1 MFLHNELKML
11 TLRAARGILL
21 VLMEI
26 GGGVVASKRKKA
38 SGKSLGKGVRVY
50 KDAVPKTGT
59 KLTRERISGNFRS
72 LNKGRTSG

>member
-1 MFLHNELKML
+1 MVL
-11 TLRAARGILL
+11 TK
-21 VLMEI
+21 I
-26 GGGVVASKRKKA
+26 GGGAVASRGKKT

>member
-1 MFLHNELKML
+1 MVG
-11 TLRAARGILL
+11 GILL
-21 VLMEI
+21 VLMKI
-26 GGGVVASKRKKA
+26 GGSAVAPKRKKV

-72 LNKGRTSG
+72 LNKGRASG